1 MLKALSSKVSSVARA
16 ARELRQQHVQWHKI
30 NIDKGQRLHD
40 GTAACGG
47 IIQDDTVSRYV
58 VLSIKFDS
66 LEVVRSVQSDSSGLD
81 TYGIVLHVK
90 ELCAR
95 NYSYD
100 SIGRDG

>member
-47 IIQDDTVSRYV
+47 IIQDDTFYMLRSCVRGITHMIQLAGMDDCGSR
-58 VLSIKFDS
+58 LSF
-66 LEVVRSVQSDSSGLD
+66 V
-81 TYGIVLHVK
+81 
-90 ELCAR
+90 
-95 NYSYD
+95 
-100 SIGRDG
+100 RDG